1 MKRSGRPPD
10 TNASNQTSA
19 SHCRRD
25 GRVLKIFDWPATRS
39 VYVAIRDEVKRK
51 MADARPP
58 RLFTF
63 NYLDTA
69 PHTRFAEF
77 FLRRPRT
84 HDGRPG
90 RGQPPSA
97 PRRTTAG
104 PLVCK
109 T

>member
-1 MKRSGRPPD
+1 MLRD
-10 TNASNQTSA
+10 QTSA

-51 MADARPP
+51 MTESCSP

-69 PHTRFAEF
+69 GMDRFA
-77 FLRRPRT
+77 LIHRPPKKFTPAEIERPT
-84 HDGRPG
+84 RANCDSSESPIPGRP
-90 RGQPPSA
+90 PC
-97 PRRTTAG
+97 
-104 PLVCK
+104 L
-109 T
+109 